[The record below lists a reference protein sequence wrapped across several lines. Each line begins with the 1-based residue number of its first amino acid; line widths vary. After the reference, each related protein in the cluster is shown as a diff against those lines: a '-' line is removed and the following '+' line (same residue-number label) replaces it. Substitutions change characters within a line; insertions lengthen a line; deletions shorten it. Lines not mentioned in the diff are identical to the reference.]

1 MKPSPASPGN
11 GAAGRSSAHPLWIYE
26 KLGRDRFQ
34 TLLESDSTAVY
45 TCDSTGAINYYN
57 KRAADLW
64 GRRPIIDGTPE
75 RFCGSCRLYWSDG
88 MPMPH
93 DQSPM
98 ADVLA
103 GRVPDIYDA
112 EMQSTDSSSVP
123 STVFTKIPYTCAPT
137 DVCRR
142 IARHSPLRRVF
153 YCLAYSVV
161 SCDLQTRDR
170 PGRIRYV
177 RYRTYHFTMLHA

>member
-112 EMQSTDSSSVP
+112 EMQILRPDGSCVIVISNIAPLVIDGLIV
-123 STVFTKIPYTCAPT
+123 CAVNSFYE
-137 DVCRR
+137 D
-142 IARHSPLRRVF
+142 PLHMRPNRRV
-153 YCLAYSVV
+153 
-161 SCDLQTRDR
+161 
-170 PGRIRYV
+170 
-177 RYRTYHFTMLHA
+177 